1 MGGPDIK
8 KFEIEGAVRD
18 TGHLLRKQGAEEKK
32 LRARM
37 SRQGYV
43 PVLDIVPL
51 VTTEY
56 SQEKQTFTYVITIYG
71 VESNGEE
78 GEFEGWLSGRF
89 IKSTP
94 KDKSEQSSS
103 LWE

>member
-1 MGGPDIK
+1 MIGGPDIK

-18 TGHLLRKQGAEEKK
+18 TGHLLRKQGREEQK
-32 LRARM
+32 LRKRM
-37 SRQGYV
+37 AAQNYV

-56 SQEKQTFTYVITIYG
+56 SQEKQTFKYVITIYG
-71 VESNGEE
+71 VESDG
-78 GEFEGWLSGRF
+78 GDYEGWLSGRF
-89 IKSTP
+89 IRSTQT
-94 KDKSEQSSS
+94 DKSEESSS